1 LRWRWQKF
9 GLAETLLVFANVRFG
24 DNSCQKD
31 CSPTH
36 AAQHSLTRFKQRP
49 MTTTDMPGFKL
60 LLAGAPQLQLASGK
74 KLELNLRDALLLAL
88 LAIDGPQPRLRLAGL
103 LSPESSAQAARNT
116 LRQRLF
122 ALRKQCGHEMVEG
135 SNTLALAQDL
145 GHDLLD
151 APTLLADLRLAECP
165 EFDQWLQTE
174 RQRRF
179 NCQRET
185 LCAQMDA
192 LETAGDLGA
201 AVNLAQGLLQQD
213 PLSEDAH
220 RRLIRLHYLRGDRSA
235 AMLAFDRCAEVLKH
249 EVGAAP
255 SAQTMQLL
263 DSIQRAVA
271 PQSLT
276 PRRQVPPSVLRP
288 PRMVGRE
295 ALRQRILQ
303 DIDNGL
309 VAVLVGEAG
318 MGKSRMLAEVGA
330 ELEAHHQRFVSA
342 AARPGDAGVPFA
354 SLARL
359 LRELV
364 RQCPSAL
371 EQVPRNE
378 LARFMPELGTA
389 APAGAE
395 RERLVFERAV
405 SALIEAS
412 RSEVDS
418 LGFDDLHFA
427 DEASLDM
434 LQAITAA
441 PTQTGMRWVLAL
453 RPAEIGSRAGALL
466 DALAEAGR
474 LGNAVLEPLSVSELE
489 ELVDSL
495 DVPGLVGSALAA
507 SLHQQSGGN
516 PLFALE
522 TIKRLLIDDVI
533 SGHSDQSGALAL
545 KALPR
550 PASVLALIERRLG
563 HLSAPALA
571 VARVAAV
578 ASADFT
584 IGLAQH
590 VLEQPALLLS
600 DAWSELERAQV
611 LRDSSF
617 AHDLVF
623 EAVLHSIPKPIACH
637 THGRVAQYLV
647 QHQGEAARIAAHYLA
662 AEQALDALPWLKQA
676 ATVAGQALR
685 TKEQMD
691 FWLKAADIEEQAGLK
706 QEAFES
712 LKAALKVQGKAGVS
726 KDLAQG
732 EHLER
737 LAQTRH
743 QLAQARNLR
752 MHQLGELYR
761 LQEAA
766 DLGTQTLELTD
777 VALDAELY
785 HDIRQFLGVILA
797 FSGKPDEALVIMQPL
812 QAWIEANG
820 RPELQLEYFGHLAIV
835 LDNVGRLDEAV
846 PHYLFAAEIARSQ
859 GLWAEAASVCNNLAG
874 SRIHAGDVHAA
885 MVHLTEA
892 EQILTLFE
900 SDEPP
905 TGFAALG
912 LSECHRIT
920 GQFKEAL
927 HWADVAIERAGA
939 NVGVTL
945 AARLKNVLVWVDLG
959 QYARALRELDE
970 VTKLVDSDFSLSISI
985 LCIRARLQRV
995 QGEPGYN
1002 SLLEQALA
1010 LVPEGGFPE
1019 VMHRVLLLRA
1029 SSELP
1034 LQALA
1039 MTEQVIEEAR
1049 DMGHQGTVMTAWA
1062 RRAGCLWRH
1071 DPALA
1076 LAAAQRALEMGK
1088 TLDSLNLYRPE
1099 LWLNAALAMR
1109 ASGLEDQAQE
1119 QLVLARDWIMNCVHC
1134 GQVPESFVDSFLHR
1148 NPINREVLSLVGT

>member
-1 LRWRWQKF
+1 M
-9 GLAETLLVFANVRFG
+9 T
-24 DNSCQKD
+24 S
-31 CSPTH
+31 T
-36 AAQHSLTRFKQRP
+36 TRP
-49 MTTTDMPGFKL
+49 EFKL
-60 LLAGAPQLQLASGK
+60 LLSGTPQLQHASGK

-88 LAIDGPQPRLRLAGL
+88 LAIEGPQPRLRLAGL

-122 ALRKQCGHEMVEG
+122 ALRKQCGHDMVEG
-135 SNTLALAQDL
+135 TNTLALAQDMA
-145 GHDLLD
+145 HDLLD
-151 APTLLADLRLAECP
+151 APALLAELRLPECP

-185 LCAQMDA
+185 LCTQMDG
-192 LETAGDLGA
+192 LETSGDMGA
-201 AVNLAQGLLQQD
+201 ALNLAQSLLQQD

-255 SAQTMQLL
+255 SAATMQLL

-271 PQSLT
+271 PQALM

-295 ALRQRILQ
+295 VLRQRILQ

-309 VAVLVGEAG
+309 VVVLVGEAG
-318 MGKSRMLAEVGA
+318 MGKSRMLAEVGT
-330 ELEAHHQRFVSA
+330 ELDAHHQRFVTA

-359 LRELV
+359 LRELL
-364 RQCPSAL
+364 RQCPGAL
-371 EQVPRNE
+371 EQVPRDE
-378 LARFMPELGTA
+378 LARFMPELGAVAST
-389 APAGAE
+389 GAE
-395 RERLVFERAV
+395 RGRLVFERAV

-412 RSEVDS
+412 RSEVDA

-434 LQAITAA
+434 LQSITAS
-441 PTQTGMRWVLAL
+441 PTQTGMRWMLAL
-453 RPAEIGSRAGALL
+453 RPAEIGSRAAALL

-474 LGNAVLEPLSVSELE
+474 LANAVLEPLTAPELE

-495 DVPGLVGSALAA
+495 DVPGLVGAGLGA

-516 PLFALE
+516 PMFALE
-522 TIKRLLIDDVI
+522 TIKRLLVDDVI
-533 SGHSDQSGALAL
+533 SGHPAEAGAQVL
-545 KALPR
+545 KTLPR

-623 EAVLHSIPKPIACH
+623 EAVLNSIPKPIARH

-662 AEQALDALPWLKQA
+662 AEQSLDALPWLKQA
-676 ATVAGQALR
+676 ASVAGQALR

-691 FWLKAADIEEQAGLK
+691 FLLKAADIEERAGLK
-706 QEAFES
+706 HEAFES
-712 LKAALKVQGKAGVS
+712 LKAALEVEGKASRSLDLVQG
-726 KDLAQG
+726 
-732 EHLER
+732 ERLER

-752 MHQLGELYR
+752 MQQLGELHRY
-761 LQEAA
+761 QEAA
-766 DLGTQTLELTD
+766 DLGVQMLDLDD
-777 VALDAELY
+777 VTRDTELY
-785 HDIRQFLGVILA
+785 YDSRQYWGAMLA
-797 FSGKPDEALVIMQPL
+797 FCGKSEEAMAILHPL
-812 QAWIEANG
+812 QAWIDANASS
-820 RPELQLEYFGHLAIV
+820 QVQVEYYNDLALV
-835 LDNVGRLDEAV
+835 LDNLGRLDEAV
-846 PHYLFAAEIARSQ
+846 PHYLHSMEIARSQ
-859 GLWAEAASVCNNLAG
+859 GLWSYAVFAG
-874 SRIHAGDVHAA
+874 SNHAVNRVDAGDIHAA
-885 MVHLTEA
+885 MKLLIEA
-892 EQILTLFE
+892 EQTFTLFE
-900 SDEPP
+900 TEEES
-905 TGFAALG
+905 TGFSALNM
-912 LSECHRIT
+912 SECYRIT
-920 GQFKEAL
+920 GQFKEAM
-927 HWADVAIERAGA
+927 HWADLALERAGA
-939 NVGVTL
+939 NGMVAVTG
-945 AARLKNVLVWVDLG
+945 RLKQVMTWMELG
-959 QYARALRELDE
+959 QYARALRQLDE
-970 VTKLVDSDFSLSISI
+970 LAKLPELHFSTFISM
-985 LCIRARLQRV
+985 LCIRARLQRA
-995 QGEPGYN
+995 QGEPGYA
-1002 SLLEQALA
+1002 SLLEQAQT
-1010 LVPEGGFPE
+1010 LVPEGDRPDLL
-1019 VMHRVLLLRA
+1019 HRILLLRA
-1029 SSELP
+1029 LSEPP

-1039 MTEQVIEEAR
+1039 ITERVIEEAR
-1049 DMGHQGTVMTAWA
+1049 KMGHQGTVMAAWA

-1076 LAAAQRALEMGK
+1076 LAAAQRALEMPQ
-1088 TLDSLNLYRPE
+1088 TLGSWNLYRPE

-1109 ASGLEDQAQE
+1109 ACGLEDQAQA
-1119 QLVLARDWIMNCVHC
+1119 QLVLARDWIMNCVSS
-1134 GQVPESFVDSFLHR
+1134 GQVPEPFVDSFLHR
-1148 NPINREVLSLVGT
+1148 NPINREVLSLVRT